1 MPKFIGNNY
10 ETFLLSGIFGQIF
23 ITIKGFYF
31 MSKDIRI
38 KKGLNINLVGAA
50 EPTTSKAALSNVY
63 AINLSDFHGLTPKM
77 MLKEGAEVKAGEPLF
92 FNKKV
97 EAMMFV
103 SPVSG
108 ELIEIERG
116 ARRRILSLKILADK
130 KQEYITHNTPELDT
144 ASAGEVKG
152 FLLKS
157 GCWPFIRQRP
167 YDLIADPDTTPKA
180 IFISGFNTAPLA
192 ADLEYVLAGREKEI
206 QAALTA
212 LSKLT
217 PGSVHVSVGASSDSI
232 FSRMEG
238 IELHKVSGPHPAGL
252 VGTQINKID
261 PINKGERVWTVG
273 AADLVIIGEALLTGK
288 FNAER
293 LVALAGSSI
302 KKPQYY
308 KTKIGAE
315 VATFLYASGVND
327 KNFRVINGDVLTG
340 SKTRQDGFLGFYNI
354 TVSAIPEGDDYE
366 LFGWNKPVFD
376 KISTTRALTFSWL
389 QPKKKYDL
397 DTNTN
402 GEHRAFVVT
411 GQYEEVFPLDIYP
424 MQLLKACMV
433 QDLDEME
440 QLGLYEV
447 IPEDFSLT
455 EFVCISKQPHQQII
469 REGLDLLHKEIG

>member
-1 MPKFIGNNY
+1 
-10 ETFLLSGIFGQIF
+10 
-23 ITIKGFYF
+23 

-38 KKGLNINLVGAA
+38 KKGLNINLVGTA

-77 MLKEGAEVKAGEPLF
+77 LVKEGAELKAGEPVF
-92 FNKKV
+92 FNKKM
-97 EAMMFV
+97 ESMMFV

-108 ELIEIERG
+108 ELVEIERG
-116 ARRRILSLKILADK
+116 ARRKILTLRILADK
-130 KQEYITHNTPELDT
+130 KQEYVTHKAPDVNKVPAAEI
-144 ASAGEVKG
+144 KK

-157 GCWPFIRQRP
+157 GCWPFIKQRP
-167 YDLIADPDTTPKA
+167 YDLIADPATTPKA
-180 IFISGFNTAPLA
+180 VFISGFNTGPLA
-192 ADLEYVLAGREKEI
+192 ADLEYILAGKEKEL
-206 QAALTA
+206 QAALSA
-212 LSKLT
+212 LGKLT
-217 PGSVHVSVGASSDSI
+217 PGSVHVSVGTSYTSI
-232 FSRMEG
+232 FSGMEG

-261 PINKGERVWTVG
+261 PINKGERVWTLG

-308 KTKIGAE
+308 KTRIGAE
-315 VATFLYASGVND
+315 VATFLYASGVNG

-340 SKTRQDGFLGFYNI
+340 SKTRQDGHLGFYNT

-366 LFGWNKPVFD
+366 FFGWNKPVFD
-376 KISTTRALTFSWL
+376 KISPTRSLTFSWL
-389 QPKKKYDL
+389 QPRKKYDL

-411 GQYEEVFPLDIYP
+411 GLYEEVFPMDIYP
-424 MQLLKACMV
+424 LQLLKACMV
-433 QDLDEME
+433 KDLDEME

-455 EFVCISKQPHQQII
+455 EFICISKQPHQQII